1 MGTSDNVGGV
11 PAAVED
17 AKAGA
22 GADADGD
29 GAPAVGDD
37 VAAAALASALASC
50 KACRDF
56 SILAMTA
63 LWSVWIQ
70 FSLGDAQAQGG
81 GAYEGGE
88 RKKGEGQPKMK

>member
-17 AKAGA
+17 AEGGA
-22 GADADGD
+22 GADDDDDG
-29 GAPAVGDD
+29 GAAVGDA

-70 FSLGDAQAQGG
+70 FSLGDGCAGAG
-81 GAYEGGE
+81 GAACEGRERRRGE
-88 RKKGEGQPKMK
+88 KQPGR